1 MSLVVQFVTD
11 GISPYLHACSLDD
24 PRLVLLT
31 TPPVPFAASD
41 ASLAAASISL
51 AAAASAA
58 ASLSL
63 LLPPAETAKR
73 LRLLPTQRT
82 ST

>member
-1 MSLVVQFVTD
+1 MSLVQFVTD
-11 GISPYLHACSLDD
+11 GISPYLHACLED

-31 TPPVPFAASD
+31 SPPVPFAASD